1 MTIQPP
7 RKDAARRS
15 LEERTRAAREA
26 QEKAF
31 RKFQQKKARAER
43 LEAAHSTRARK
54 LDTRKKIIVGALAI
68 EHMKYD
74 ASFAAALT
82 RILNAYVVKDPERQ
96 LLGLGPRQDKPSNVA

>member
-7 RKDAARRS
+7 RKDVARRS

-26 QEKAF
+26 QDKAF

-43 LEAAHSTRARK
+43 LEATQSVQARK
-54 LDTRKKIIVGALAI
+54 RDTRVKIIVGALAL

-74 ASFAAALT
+74 TTFAAEMT
-82 RILNAYVVKDPERQ
+82 RVLDTFVVKDPERQ
-96 LLGLGPRQDKPSNVA
+96 LLGLGPRAGKPSTQT

>member
-15 LEERTRAAREA
+15 LEERTRAARQA

-43 LEAAHSTRARK
+43 LEAAQSTRARK

-68 EHMKYD
+68 EHMKFNT
-74 ASFAAALT
+74 SFAAEMT
-82 RILNAYVVKDPERQ
+82 RVLDAYVLKEPERQ
-96 LLGLGPRQDKPSNVA
+96 LLGLGPRAGKPSNES